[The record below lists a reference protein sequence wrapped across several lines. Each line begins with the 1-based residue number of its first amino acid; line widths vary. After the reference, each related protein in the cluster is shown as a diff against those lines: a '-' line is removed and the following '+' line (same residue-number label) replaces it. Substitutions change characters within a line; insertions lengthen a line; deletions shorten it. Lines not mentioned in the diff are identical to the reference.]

1 MKEIR
6 NEQDKKKKYIEK
18 QKEIENNY
26 NNIKNKIINHQNNYK
41 KLENK
46 NDTEDYYIK
55 KEKELREQKER
66 QLENLEKEALVIK
79 NKNSIEKENLKKKQK
94 YELSTI

>member
-1 MKEIR
+1 M
-6 NEQDKKKKYIEK
+6 NE
-18 QKEIENNY
+18 
-26 NNIKNKIINHQNNYK
+26 QNNYK

-66 QLENLEKEALVIK
+66 QLRNLEKEALDIK
-79 NKNSIEKENLKKKQK
+79 NKN
-94 YELSTI
+94 TI

>member
-1 MKEIR
+1 M
-6 NEQDKKKKYIEK
+6 NEQ
-18 QKEIENNY
+18 
-26 NNIKNKIINHQNNYK
+26 NKYK

-66 QLENLEKEALVIK
+66 QLKNLEKEALDIK
-79 NKNSIEKENLKKKQK
+79 IKNSIEKENLEKKQK
-94 YELSTI
+94 

>member
-1 MKEIR
+1 
-6 NEQDKKKKYIEK
+6 
-18 QKEIENNY
+18 
-26 NNIKNKIINHQNNYK
+26 
-41 KLENK
+41 
-46 NDTEDYYIK
+46 
-55 KEKELREQKER
+55 LREQKER

>member
-1 MKEIR
+1 M
-6 NEQDKKKKYIEK
+6 NE
-18 QKEIENNY
+18 
-26 NNIKNKIINHQNNYK
+26 QNNYK

-66 QLENLEKEALVIK
+66 QLRNLEKEALDIKIK
-79 NKNSIEKENLKKKQK
+79 NTIEKENLEKKQK
-94 YELSTI
+94 